1 MARLDAALKRI
12 DGLRPLVHAEA
23 YLQAQAQPDEAT
35 AAAAAAGGAKSMTEC
50 IGKYEKPAQL
60 AALPIDFTATGC
72 KPILFDLVG
81 AWSFDSNFLSTPIPV
96 APSIRLFS
104 WSFDSNFLSTP
115 IPVAQ
120 SIRLFSHASWTNAD
134 RGLEF
139 PVASLSVSPFC

>member
-1 MARLDAALKRI
+1 MDPAQKTASEGDVARLDAALKRI

-104 WSFDSNFLSTP
+104 
-115 IPVAQ
+115 
-120 SIRLFSHASWTNAD
+120 HASWTNAD